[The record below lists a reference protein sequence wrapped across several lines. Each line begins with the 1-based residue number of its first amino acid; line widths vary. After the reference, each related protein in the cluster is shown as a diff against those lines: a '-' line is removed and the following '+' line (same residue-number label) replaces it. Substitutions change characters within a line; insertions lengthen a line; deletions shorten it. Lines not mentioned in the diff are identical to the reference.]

1 MGKVIEFP
9 KSVREQPEEPECR
22 MSDWLYKLYS
32 HLLDQ
37 RERLAESGRGD
48 MIEDMDIALTQI
60 PAEVIG
66 FMNQRYG
73 LERGIDWPPEN

>member
-9 KSVREQPEEPECR
+9 KSVGEKQEEPECR
-22 MSDWLYKLYS
+22 MSEWLYKLYS

-37 RERLAESGRGD
+37 RERLAESGRRD
-48 MIEDMDIALTQI
+48 MIEDMDSLLAQI

-66 FMNQRYG
+66 FMDQRYG